1 MPPEE
6 EPYEA
11 NRGDIVDIL
20 PTSATGKDV
29 NSPRGD
35 VKQTL
40 DAVLADADLEY
51 AINEALPSDAY
62 MGWEVVSVNP
72 SFEVFGALLGKEIR
86 INNQTVFVMVE
97 VKEPQDI
104 IPTKNP
110 LREER
115 RTVMAELIKLPWLP
129 IELARKIVGMLPR
142 DRRLRAGSRKTRKA
156 RRSRRTTRK
165 GRR

>member
-1 MPPEE
+1 M
-6 EPYEA
+6 PYEA

-51 AINEALPSDAY
+51 AINEALPPDAY
-62 MGWEVVSVNP
+62 WGWEVLSVNP
-72 SFEVFGALLGKEIR
+72 SFEVFGALLGKEID
-86 INNQTVFVMVE
+86 INTQRVFVMVE

-104 IPTKNP
+104 IPTKDP
-110 LREER
+110 R
-115 RTVMAELIKLPWLP
+115 RKARRIAMAELVKTKLPMDV
-129 IELARKIVGMLPR
+129 IRKTVGYV
-142 DRRLRAGSRKTRKA
+142 AGTRTTRKA